1 MMIFIVLAAIVATVS
16 AAVAAITECAKGKA
30 RSNK

>member
-1 MMIFIVLAAIVATVS
+1 MMIFIVMAAIVATVS
-16 AAVAAITECAKGKA
+16 AAVAAITTCAKGKA